1 MLKKICFVC
10 MGNICRSPLAEGI
23 FKHLI
28 KQAQLDDRFQIESAA
43 IGSWHVGESP
53 DTRAHRTAQAHG
65 IRLESTAQQ
74 FRAKDFSRFD
84 VVLALDG
91 EIADDLHRLA
101 PSLLDRQK
109 IRLLREYDPQAQAGD
124 DLDVPDPYYG
134 RQEDFE
140 RAYQMIERSCE
151 ALLKEIK

>member
-1 MLKKICFVC
+1 VKKICFVC
-10 MGNICRSPLAEGI
+10 MGNICRSPLAEGV

-28 KQAQLDDRFQIESAA
+28 KQAELDDRFQIESAA
-43 IGSWHVGESP
+43 IGSWHVGEAP
-53 DTRAHRTAQAHG
+53 DTRAQRTAQAHG
-65 IRLESTAQQ
+65 IRLASTAQQ
-74 FRAKDFSRFD
+74 FRANDFSRFD

-91 EIADDLHRLA
+91 EIAADLHRLA
-101 PSLLDRQK
+101 PSLPDRQK

-151 ALLKEIK
+151 QLLKEIK